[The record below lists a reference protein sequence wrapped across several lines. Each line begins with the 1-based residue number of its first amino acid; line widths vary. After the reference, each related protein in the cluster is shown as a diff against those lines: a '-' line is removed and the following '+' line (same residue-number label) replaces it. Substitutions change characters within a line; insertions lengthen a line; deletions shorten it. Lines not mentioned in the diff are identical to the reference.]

1 MKKQHNINLLGW
13 ILTGIGAVLLL
24 LFFVSEATRSNP
36 AAYFL
41 WHDIHMIGEF
51 SLPVSVVLIFVGIVL
66 GSMDIIPSKKENNS
80 LVTHKIRFA
89 LGEISKEQYE
99 QMKKES
105 EK

>member
-1 MKKQHNINLLGW
+1 MKKQYNVNLFGW
-13 ILTGIGAVLLL
+13 VLVVIGTVLLL

-41 WHDIHMIGEF
+41 WHDINMIGEF
-51 SLPVSVVLIFVGIVL
+51 SLPLSVVLIFGGIVL

-89 LGEISKEQYE
+89 LGEITKEQYE
-99 QMKKES
+99 QMKQEL